1 MVAEDDITSMT
12 NDLERRMEGATDV
25 LHREFSGLRTGR
37 ASTGL
42 LEHVQVEA
50 YGSRVPLNQV
60 GNVSV
65 PDSRML
71 TVQVWDKGLVKAVEK
86 GIVEAGLGLNP
97 AAEGQVIRV
106 PIPALTEERRTE
118 LSKVAGKY
126 AEEARVAA
134 RNVRRHGMDE
144 LKRLEKD
151 GEMSKD
157 EQHKVSQIIQNL
169 TNRYIE
175 KIDELLANKEQEIMQ
190 L

>member
-1 MVAEDDITSMT
+1 VAEDDITSMT

-190 L
+190 V

>member
-1 MVAEDDITSMT
+1 MAENDLMSMT
-12 NDLERRMEGATDV
+12 KDLERRMEGAADV
-25 LHREFSGLRTGR
+25 LQREFSGLRTGR

-97 AAEGQVIRV
+97 SAEGQVIRV

-151 GEMSKD
+151 GEMSQD
-157 EQHKVSQIIQNL
+157 EQKKVSQKIQGL
-169 TNRYIE
+169 TNQYIE
-175 KIDELLANKEQEIMQ
+175 KIDEVLAHKEKEIMQ
-190 L
+190 V

>member
-1 MVAEDDITSMT
+1 MAEDDITSMT

-144 LKRLEKD
+144 LKRLKKD

-190 L
+190 V